1 MFQIKELNINDP
13 ELSENASIELEKN
26 GVVIVN
32 NFLSN
37 ENCLNLKNLLDGS
50 QLKNSNELTFV
61 HLDDARFFSN
71 AVAESKTAYDLVTSE
86 NTFKISKKYLGENI
100 RLKCHRAY
108 STKKNYFFPWHTD
121 NKFDEMK
128 NNRKGIVFI
137 IYLVDTDNGATEFV
151 LGSHKESSKFTKN
164 NFLDEYVSSNFKN
177 RITKAKGKRGCAV
190 ISDTRVIHRG
200 SFDSGKEI
208 NRYSFW
214 FQIDSN
220 TNQAE
225 RLLLN
230 AEFLPKEIPNE
241 LSEYLGFSKN
251 FGLTVHPVTTN
262 IDKVIPYDERFKML
276 FKYFILT
283 ILIPFNWIRL
293 KLPLKTKVMFKN
305 LLKKKNDWN

>member
-1 MFQIKELNINDP
+1 
-13 ELSENASIELEKN
+13 
-26 GVVIVN
+26 
-32 NFLSN
+32 
-37 ENCLNLKNLLDGS
+37 
-50 QLKNSNELTFV
+50 
-61 HLDDARFFSN
+61 
-71 AVAESKTAYDLVTSE
+71 
-86 NTFKISKKYLGENI
+86 
-100 RLKCHRAY
+100 
-108 STKKNYFFPWHTD
+108 
-121 NKFDEMK
+121 MK

-137 IYLVDTDNGATEFV
+137 IYLVDTDNDATEFV

-164 NFLDEYVSSNFKN
+164 NFLDEYISLNFKN

-190 ISDTRVIHRG
+190 ISDTRVIDRG

-230 AEFLPKEIPNE
+230 PEFLPKEIPNE

-262 IDKVIPYDERFKML
+262 IDKIIPDDERFKML
-276 FKYFILT
+276 FKYFILA

-293 KLPLKTKVMFKN
+293 KLPLKTKVM
-305 LLKKKNDWN
+305 LKIY